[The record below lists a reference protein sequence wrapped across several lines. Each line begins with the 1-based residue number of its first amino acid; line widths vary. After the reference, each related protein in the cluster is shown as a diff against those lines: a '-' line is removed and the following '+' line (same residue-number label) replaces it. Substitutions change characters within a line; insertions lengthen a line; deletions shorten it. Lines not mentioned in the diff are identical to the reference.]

1 MIQHFFPAESPAR
14 AVTRENARTEKILR
28 KYAAISSSEPALILP
43 AIPDPPDVK
52 INCAVSSLLH
62 APEQFARMIKED
74 LGAEWSEEALLGLSA
89 AFDELS
95 DAHMVRFLTEF
106 AGARPTEGYI
116 ELLRSILWSEKS
128 TDNSEVAQKALEIIT
143 TPDALCEEEFRNLL
157 LFRAR
162 SYPFR
167 LTAIPFN
174 DEVIEYNSSSELA
187 DTYDLFGVR
196 CIRALLKIPPAMIS
210 NYDIG
215 KQIFTFAYENPTA
228 LNPWIDVAK
237 HFSPSSVS
245 KWLYEYRLGQ
255 GLTPSGSEILLAQL
269 RHAPHILAAFGI
281 AMYGYFTNNLGMFR
295 NWTFFT
301 IIGMQVALLESLV
314 RPLFNRTK
322 RLSEE
327 QFSQLMESAR
337 TKKG

>member
-1 MIQHFFPAESPAR
+1 MIQSFYPEESPAR
-14 AVTRENARTEKILR
+14 VVTREIARTEKILR

-52 INCAVSSLLH
+52 INSAVSSLLH

-74 LGAEWSEEALLGLSA
+74 MGAEWSEEALLGLSA
-89 AFDELS
+89 ACNDLS
-95 DAHMVRFLTEF
+95 DEHMVRFLTEF

-116 ELLRSILWSEKS
+116 ELLRSILWGERS

-157 LFRAR
+157 LYRAR

-167 LTAIPFN
+167 LAALPFN
-174 DEVIEYNSSSELA
+174 DEVIVHKSSVELA
-187 DTYDLFGVR
+187 DAYDLFGIR
-196 CIRALLKIPPAMIS
+196 CIHSLQKISPPMIS

-215 KQIFTFAYENPTA
+215 KQIFSFAYENPTA

-237 HFSPSSVS
+237 RSCPSSVS
-245 KWLYEYRLGQ
+245 KWLYKYRVGQ
-255 GLTPSGSEILLAQL
+255 SMTPSGSDILLAQL
-269 RHAPHILAAFGI
+269 RHAPHVLPAFGI
-281 AMYGYFTNNLGMFR
+281 AMYGYFTNNFAMFR

-301 IIGMQVALLESLV
+301 IIGMQVALIESIV
-314 RPLFNRTK
+314 RPFFNRTK

-327 QFSQLMESAR
+327 QFSQLMEAAR
-337 TKKG
+337 VK